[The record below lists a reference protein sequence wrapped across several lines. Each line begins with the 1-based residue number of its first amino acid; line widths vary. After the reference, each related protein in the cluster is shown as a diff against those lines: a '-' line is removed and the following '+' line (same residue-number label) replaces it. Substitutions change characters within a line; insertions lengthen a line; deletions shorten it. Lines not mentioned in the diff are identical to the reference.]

1 MLILKPTKTNRESIK
16 MIANKCYIS
25 PKLEEQFGYSV
36 YRVDN
41 DVNGNPRYVIKHG
54 AFGETYSEAK
64 KVANSLGFKVY
75 RARWFGGGFVGSSYN
90 LENTIEQI
98 IDVRSEVTA

>member
-1 MLILKPTKTNRESIK
+1 

-25 PKLEEQFGYSV
+25 PNLEEQFGNSV

-41 DVNGNPRYVIKHG
+41 SRYVIHFL

-75 RARWFGGGFVGSSYN
+75 RARWFGGGFVGSTYN

-98 IDVRSEVTA
+98 IDVRNEVTA

>member
-1 MLILKPTKTNRESIK
+1 

-75 RARWFGGGFVGSSYN
+75 RARWFGGGFVCSSYN